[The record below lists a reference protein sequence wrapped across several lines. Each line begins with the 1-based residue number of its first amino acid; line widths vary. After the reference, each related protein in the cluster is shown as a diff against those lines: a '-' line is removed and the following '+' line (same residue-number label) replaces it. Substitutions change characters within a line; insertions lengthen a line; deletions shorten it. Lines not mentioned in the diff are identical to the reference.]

1 MENIIFCAEKIINSN
16 FFNVHENCQF
26 YGLHIHIHNGQ
37 THQNN
42 LSGLSMIKEEVF
54 CSVFFGIAVK
64 YGEIGAREV
73 TEKVVF
79 GPVLRSALHEILC
92 KYYMLLT

>member
-1 MENIIFCAEKIINSN
+1 MLN
-16 FFNVHENCQF
+16 
-26 YGLHIHIHNGQ
+26 
-37 THQNN
+37 
-42 LSGLSMIKEEVF
+42 EEVF

>member
-1 MENIIFCAEKIINSN
+1 MLN
-16 FFNVHENCQF
+16 
-26 YGLHIHIHNGQ
+26 
-37 THQNN
+37 
-42 LSGLSMIKEEVF
+42 EEVF

-79 GPVLRSALHEILC
+79 GPVLRSALHDILC
-92 KYYMLLT
+92 KYYMLFT

>member
-1 MENIIFCAEKIINSN
+1 M
-16 FFNVHENCQF
+16 
-26 YGLHIHIHNGQ
+26 L
-37 THQNN
+37 
-42 LSGLSMIKEEVF
+42 KEEVF

-79 GPVLRSALHEILC
+79 GPVLRSALHDILC
-92 KYYMLLT
+92 KYYMLFTWGGYYSMSCIGIENYFIVLSKETNMNF